1 MTRTLYLIRSNAAG
15 TYLCDACGTPIPRGR
30 SHFRHD
36 PHPYAR
42 FYRGET
48 SLHLC
53 VDCVLGAN
61 PPAPEMPTGRI
72 RIPAVQVMQQQLRLE
87 SADQVPQSQSRL
99 ELVKVEAVG
108 IGPALA
114 RWLSQDPA
122 RVHELSPG
130 QFEEF
135 ICDRLYAMGL
145 DPKRVGEATHKDG
158 GVDIVFWPR
167 ATGAFPF
174 LGAAQVKHHRDASM
188 VEGPGRV
195 RDFAGAIAG
204 QPFTAGIFVTNT
216 SFTPDAR
223 WFADRQEGLVRLRG
237 YEDIRRWM
245 LDDFD
250 DDAEWRELPSS
261 ITLCP
266 GVVVKIRE

>member
-1 MTRTLYLIRSNAAG
+1 MWTLYLIRANAAG
-15 TYLCDACGTPIPRGR
+15 TYMCDACGAPIPRGR

-36 PHPYAR
+36 PHYAAR
-42 FYRGET
+42 YFRGEK

-53 VDCVLGAN
+53 VDCVLGAD
-61 PPAPEMPTGRI
+61 PPSPEKPTGRI
-72 RIPAVQVMQQQLRLE
+72 RMPAVQVMQQQLRLE
-87 SADQVPQSQSRL
+87 PVVEVERWQPRIKPIRIEAIGIAQSLATRLLADPT
-99 ELVKVEAVG
+99 
-108 IGPALA
+108 
-114 RWLSQDPA
+114 
-122 RVHELSPG
+122 RVHELSAD

-145 DPKRVGEATHKDG
+145 EPRRAGATAQKDG

-167 ATGAFPF
+167 ERGAFPF
-174 LGAAQVKHHRDASM
+174 LGAAQVKHHRDPSTS
-188 VEGPGRV
+188 EGPGSV

-204 QPFTAGIFVTNT
+204 RPFSAGIFVTNT

-223 WFADRQEGLVRLRG
+223 WFADRQSGLVRLRD
-237 YEDIRRWM
+237 YCDLKRWM
-245 LDDFD
+245 LGQFD
-250 DDAEWRELPSS
+250 DDAEWREMPSE